1 MRKVLVT
8 ATNYP
13 RLCKEG
19 LQKLLENGCEVETSK
34 LSRPYTPQELKD
46 AVGDVEGVIANME
59 HWDEEMFQAAPK
71 LKVIVRFGTGYDT
84 VDLEAAKRHGVI
96 VANTPGLNAPAV
108 AEHTIALLF
117 SMVRCI
123 PQLNADARQGKW
135 TRTIFHELS
144 DKTVGI
150 LGFGAVGQ
158 NVAKKI
164 SGFGVNVIAFDK
176 YPNDAAAKKLNVK
189 LTSFIEVIKNSD
201 YILIHLPSI
210 KETYHIIND
219 ENIAKM
225 KDGVYV
231 INTARG
237 PLVDEKAICAALESG
252 KLAGM
257 ASDVFESEP
266 VTPDYP
272 LFHYPNYICTPHSAG
287 ETYENYQNTGLATA
301 IAVVDVFAGKE
312 PQNRRA

>member
-1 MRKVLVT
+1 MKKVLVT

-13 RLCKEG
+13 KLCKEG
-19 LQKLLENGCEVETSK
+19 LKKLLDYGCEVETSK
-34 LSRPYTPQELKD
+34 LSRPYNRQELKD
-46 AVGDVEGVIANME
+46 AASDVEGVIANLE
-59 HWDEEMFQAAPK
+59 HWDEEMFEAAPK

-96 VANTPGLNAPAV
+96 VANTPGINAPAV

-117 SMVRCI
+117 SMIRSV
-123 PQLNADARQGKW
+123 PQLNADTRQGKW

-150 LGFGAVGQ
+150 LGFGAVGR
-158 NVAKKI
+158 NVAKRM
-164 SGFGVNVIAFDK
+164 SGFGVSLIAFDK
-176 YPNDAAAKKLNVK
+176 YPNEEAAKALGVK
-189 LTSFIEVIKNSD
+189 MTSFEDVLKNSD
-201 YILIHLPSI
+201 YVLIHLPSI
-210 KETYHIIND
+210 QETYHIING

-225 KDGVYV
+225 KDGAYL

-237 PLVDEKAICAALESG
+237 PLVDEKAVCEALKSG

-272 LFHYPNYICTPHSAG
+272 LFQFPNYICTPHSAG
-287 ETYENYQNTGLATA
+287 ETYENYRDTGLATA
-301 IAVVDVFAGKE
+301 TAVIDVFQGKD